1 MTTRAESAN
10 VTRFTERYRL
20 CCTPPMLEVEGQ
32 ALGTDYG
39 STGYTTRE
47 QANDL
52 AVHLRLGPRSRLADI
67 GAGSGWPG
75 LYLAAK
81 TGCQVVGTDLPF
93 EGLRRARRTRPRT
106 GSLVAPAMS
115 WLPAAVS
122 RSDPAALMPSCTPTS
137 CAVSVRSSRVLA
149 PAAGCSVP
157 GDDWRSQQSMCQHD
171 LDPIRQRRAHRAG
184 PPHVAARRPYPEL
197 LAQAGFGEVVEIDV
211 TDAYADTQRAWY
223 EATES
228 RARELRSLTSDIEFR
243 ANQTDRRL
251 TLAAIDD
258 GLLRRGLF
266 TARVP

>member
-1 MTTRAESAN
+1 VTTRAESAN

-20 CCTPPMLEVEGQ
+20 CCTPPMVEVEGE

-47 QANDL
+47 QADDL
-52 AVHLRLGPRSRLADI
+52 GAHLRLGPGSRLADI

-93 EGLRRARRTRPRT
+93 EGLRRAQARAATDGLAGRASYVVATGSRQPFRPGSFDAVVHSDVLCCLSPKLAVLRACRRLLRPRGRLAFT
-106 GSLVAPAMS
+106 TIH
-115 WLPAAVS
+115 VS
-122 RSDPAALMPSCTPTS
+122 R
-137 CAVSVRSSRVLA
+137 
-149 PAAGCSVP
+149 
-157 GDDWRSQQSMCQHD
+157 D
-171 LDPIRQRRAHRAG
+171 LDPIHQRRAHRAG
-184 PPHVAARRPYPEL
+184 PPHVAARRPYPDL
-197 LAQAGFGEVVEIDV
+197 LAQAGFVEVVEIDV
-211 TDAYADTQRAWY
+211 TVAYAQTQRAWY

-228 RARELRSLTSDIEFR
+228 RARELRSLTSDIEFE